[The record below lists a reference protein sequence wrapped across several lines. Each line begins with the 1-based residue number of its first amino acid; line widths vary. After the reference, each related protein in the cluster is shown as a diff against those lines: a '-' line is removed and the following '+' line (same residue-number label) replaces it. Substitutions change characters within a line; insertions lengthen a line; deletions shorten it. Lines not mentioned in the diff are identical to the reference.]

1 MAETAPE
8 LDGVVVHKFL
18 LINRY
23 LRRYAHQVTAHG
35 VRPRQ
40 FSVLR
45 FLLERGPATVGEV
58 QTYLYSS
65 ASLASTVI
73 SQLEE
78 AGRVTR
84 TRSAEDNRVVIVELT
99 PAGRQLAQEAPMGG
113 IILLRRR
120 LAGLAPDRLHR
131 LDVALTD
138 LIELMEVPDEE

>member
-8 LDGVVVHKFL
+8 LAGAVVHKFL

-45 FLLERGPATVGEV
+45 FLLERGSATVGEV
-58 QTYLYSS
+58 QAYLYSS

-78 AGRVTR
+78 TGYVTR

-99 PAGRQLAQEAPMGG
+99 ADGRQVAQETPMGG
-113 IILLRRR
+113 IVLLRRR
-120 LAGLAPDRLHR
+120 LAGLDSDRLHGM
-131 LDVALTD
+131 DAALTD